1 MHGSA
6 GRGRFITDAR
16 GQAMTETLLVT
27 MTLVMVLA
35 LVLQVF
41 LVDEHVFRLAT
52 AAHYRA
58 FVRVAFPNNRANAGY
73 STVKIR
79 WDGPDQ
85 YTPVVGFFR
94 PFGLTSDDM
103 RIRSVRTPPPPG
115 GSKEMVVG
123 SGAAPSITGGLPDG
137 IDSSVWLSLESD
149 AFADLN
155 RARQLAQESTR
166 PPAGR

>member
-1 MHGSA
+1 
-6 GRGRFITDAR
+6 
-16 GQAMTETLLVT
+16 MTETLLIT

-41 LVDEHVFRLAT
+41 LVDEHVFRLAM

-58 FVRVAFPNNRANAGY
+58 FAQVAFPNNRTDASY

-94 PFGLTSDDM
+94 PFGLTRDDM
-103 RIRSVRTPPPPG
+103 RIRSVRVPPPPAG
-115 GSKEMVVG
+115 VKDMMVG
-123 SGAAPSITGGLPDG
+123 SGAAPSIAGGLPDG
-137 IDSSVWLSLESD
+137 IDSSVWLSSESD

-155 RARQLAQESTR
+155 RARQLARESTR
-166 PPAGR
+166 QPAGRR